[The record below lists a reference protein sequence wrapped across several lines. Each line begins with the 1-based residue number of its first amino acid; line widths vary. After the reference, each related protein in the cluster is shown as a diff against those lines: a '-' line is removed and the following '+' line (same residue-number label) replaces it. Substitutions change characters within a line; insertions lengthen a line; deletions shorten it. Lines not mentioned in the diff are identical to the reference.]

1 MFTLLTSS
9 SRFFFLLCAV
19 GVDRSPSLSP
29 GAAMDVTGALRVGVL
44 EGPELSRQ
52 LLHVGISRCRRAKVY
67 ARHDNVPVE

>member
-1 MFTLLTSS
+1 
-9 SRFFFLLCAV
+9 
-19 GVDRSPSLSP
+19 
-29 GAAMDVTGALRVGVL
+29 MDVTGALRVGVL